1 MFYRTSLQIQQLFAE
16 MFHLAVALR
25 TIVGPADVDR
35 MPLIQKRV
43 AAEAIQA
50 ARQGLNCCLRSN
62 SYREG
67 LKYGIRTLLTV
78 NEDSPFSSCTIH
90 SHCSNLRRQLLNAI
104 S

>member
-1 MFYRTSLQIQQLFAE
+1 

-25 TIVGPADVDR
+25 TIVGPADVER

-67 LKYGIRTLLTV
+67 LKYGMRTYLGAMRPKTHY
-78 NEDSPFSSCTIH
+78 PIF
-90 SHCSNLRRQLLNAI
+90 QLYNTLILWQRLPLA

>member
-1 MFYRTSLQIQQLFAE
+1 

-25 TIVGPADVDR
+25 TIVGPADVER
-35 MPLIQKRV
+35 MPLVQKRV

-67 LKYGIRTLLTV
+67 LKYGMRTVRGV
-78 NEDSPFSSCTIH
+78 NGREGSLSVLSSGTIH
-90 SHCSNLRRQLLNAI
+90 SHSSDVRR
-104 S
+104 

>member
-25 TIVGPADVDR
+25 TIVGPSDVER

-50 ARQGLNCCLRSN
+50 ARTGLNCCLRSN

-67 LKYGIRTLLTV
+67 LKYGIQTFLGV
-78 NEDSPFSSCTIH
+78 NESKDSLLF
-90 SHCSNLRRQLLNAI
+90 QLYNTLTSWQRSPPA

>member
-1 MFYRTSLQIQQLFAE
+1 

-25 TIVGPADVDR
+25 TIVGPTDVER

-50 ARQGLNCCLRSN
+50 ARQGLTCCLRSN

-67 LKYGIRTLLTV
+67 LKYGMRTLLSV
-78 NEDSPFSSCTIH
+78 NGS
-90 SHCSNLRRQLLNAI
+90 
-104 S
+104 